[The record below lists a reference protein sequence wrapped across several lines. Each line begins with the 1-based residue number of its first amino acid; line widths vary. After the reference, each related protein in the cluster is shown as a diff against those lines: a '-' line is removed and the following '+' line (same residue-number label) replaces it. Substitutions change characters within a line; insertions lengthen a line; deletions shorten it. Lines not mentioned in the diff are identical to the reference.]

1 MERIRILADR
11 GGLTESLED
20 YLETIL
26 LLTREHAVARSRD
39 IAARLGVQRPS
50 VTGALH
56 ALAERQLI
64 HYEPYGYVTLTAA
77 GEKEALRVLRRHE
90 VLRDFMIKVLSIDA
104 EEADAAACRME
115 HAVSK
120 TIVDRLVAFAEFV
133 ETCPDAG
140 AEWVRGFGY
149 RCAKG
154 HNSTNSQCKRCKRTK
169 ATKQ

>member
-1 MERIRILADR
+1 MA
-11 GGLTESLED
+11 GGQQGLTESLED

-26 LLTREHAVARSRD
+26 LLTREHTVARSRD
-39 IAARLGVQRPS
+39 IASRLGVQRSS

-56 ALAERQLI
+56 ALADRKLI
-64 HYEPYGYVTLTAA
+64 HYEPYGYVTLTAE
-77 GEKEALRVLRRHE
+77 GTKEAERVRRRHE
-90 VLRDFMIKVLSIDA
+90 VLRDFLTKVLSIDA
-104 EEADAAACRME
+104 DEADTTACRME

-120 TIVDRLVAFAEFV
+120 TVVDRLVAFAEFV

-154 HNSTNSQCKRCKRTK
+154 HDGKNAKCKRCKRGV
-169 ATKQ
+169 AQAS